1 MQRARQIAAGLRQE
15 GAVKGDRIG
24 LCCRREEGVFEG
36 MLGILLAGCAYV
48 PFLQTNPV
56 KRISYMMQTAGVKIA
71 LCGKAALAKLAQEDL
86 PCRCVALDSGAGAP
100 YLPCETGGEDLMYVL
115 YTSGSTGQPKGVMLR
130 HQALSNLLGG
140 MKEWM
145 AGLDGP
151 ILCTTNVVFDTF
163 ITESLLPLAMGIP
176 VVLADDEQ
184 MLLPWETAALMERYA
199 VKMMQFTP
207 SRLRL
212 CLGSDA
218 FCAAAPGL
226 DRIILVGEAVSEGLF
241 RDFRSVSKAKVFN
254 LYGPTEAAVYV
265 TAAQLQEGVPVHIG
279 KPLRNCR
286 VYVLDEKRNP
296 VFPSACGELYLAGD
310 CLAAGYIGR
319 EDLTAQA
326 FLPDPFFPGEKM
338 YRSGDMGRLRA
349 DGNLDFLGRR
359 DAQVKINGQRV
370 ELDEIREA
378 IGKIEPISEAA
389 VLPLKKADGSAE
401 LLAFFTCTGENP
413 PAAEQIQ
420 ARLQEQLPSYMVPS
434 SYRRLPQM
442 PYTASGKLD
451 LPARGSWH
459 SSRICREKTGKNP
472 NQAPKR
478 KKARHSR
485 LSRRSSRLPRRRRPG
500 FGPALCSQAARR
512 MLPGQSRTGIWAERT
527 SCCKFGSRCW
537 AAAIC
542 CRTVLSLSR
551 AAVRWRRSMCSAVT
565 SIKDMP

>member
-1 MQRARQIAAGLRQE
+1 MCCILPAQRAA
-15 GAVKGDRIG
+15 
-24 LCCRREEGVFEG
+24 
-36 MLGILLAGCAYV
+36 
-48 PFLQTNPV
+48 
-56 KRISYMMQTAGVKIA
+56 
-71 LCGKAALAKLAQEDL
+71 
-86 PCRCVALDSGAGAP
+86 
-100 YLPCETGGEDLMYVL
+100 
-115 YTSGSTGQPKGVMLR
+115 KGVMLR

-326 FLPDPFFPGEKM
+326 FLPDPFFPEK
-338 YRSGDMGRLRA
+338 
-349 DGNLDFLGRR
+349 
-359 DAQVKINGQRV
+359 KCT
-370 ELDEIREA
+370 
-378 IGKIEPISEAA
+378 AA
-389 VLPLKKADGSAE
+389 G
-401 LLAFFTCTGENP
+401 T
-413 PAAEQIQ
+413 
-420 ARLQEQLPSYMVPS
+420 
-434 SYRRLPQM
+434 
-442 PYTASGKLD
+442 
-451 LPARGSWH
+451 
-459 SSRICREKTGKNP
+459 
-472 NQAPKR
+472 
-478 KKARHSR
+478 
-485 LSRRSSRLPRRRRPG
+485 
-500 FGPALCSQAARR
+500 
-512 MLPGQSRTGIWAERT
+512 
-527 SCCKFGSRCW
+527 W
-537 AAAIC
+537 AACGPTAIWIFWGAG
-542 CRTVLSLSR
+542 T
-551 AAVRWRRSMCSAVT
+551 RR
-565 SIKDMP
+565 